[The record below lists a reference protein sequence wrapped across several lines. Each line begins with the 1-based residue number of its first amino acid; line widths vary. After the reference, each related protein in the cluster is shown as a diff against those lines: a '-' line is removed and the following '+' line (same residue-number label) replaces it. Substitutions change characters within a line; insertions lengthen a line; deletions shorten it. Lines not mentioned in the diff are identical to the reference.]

1 LRCRYSLCFDRITP
15 SVGYSRLVRRWP
27 PRDVLIAP
35 KPALYQRSIVARS
48 HDRASS
54 SVTSSRPPGSVIGSS
69 KGRGTSSSQP
79 LPRHLQKFCQP
90 SRIGAESIR
99 CRAKLLDAVR
109 SIFAGALQL
118 GVSHGN
124 YVVDPP
130 RPALELNADRADL
143 DLIAA
148 IANDN
153 AIVVARLRVVLFAQ
167 KQVHGP
173 MIPPIRGKMK
183 PQGLGRA

>member
-1 LRCRYSLCFDRITP
+1 MRYLLFAPLLGQRDRVVEGSLPVHRSRFRFISRN
-15 SVGYSRLVRRWP
+15 SVNL
-27 PRDVLIAP
+27 
-35 KPALYQRSIVARS
+35 
-48 HDRASS
+48 
-54 SVTSSRPPGSVIGSS
+54 
-69 KGRGTSSSQP
+69 
-79 LPRHLQKFCQP
+79 

-99 CRAKLLDAVR
+99 CRAKLLHAVR

-124 YVVDPP
+124 YVVDSP
-130 RPALELNADRADL
+130 RPALKLNADRADL

-153 AIVVARLRVVLFAQ
+153 PIVVARPRAVLFAQ

-173 MIPPIRGKMK
+173 MIPPIRGKVK